1 MLDEAIPPAVNANPH
16 LAESTAGRLRLGRIN
31 LEVRQSISA
40 WYQALI
46 LGGAVL
52 AGLGISAALLVSAGV
67 KPAAL
72 LDEFVVETFTDP
84 VISIPFCFRRLP

>member
-1 MLDEAIPPAVNANPH
+1 MLDEAIPPVVNANLH
-16 LAESTAGRLRLGRIN
+16 RAESTAGRLRLGRIN

-52 AGLGISAALLVSAGV
+52 AGLWNFGSV
-67 KPAAL
+67 
-72 LDEFVVETFTDP
+72 
-84 VISIPFCFRRLP
+84 C